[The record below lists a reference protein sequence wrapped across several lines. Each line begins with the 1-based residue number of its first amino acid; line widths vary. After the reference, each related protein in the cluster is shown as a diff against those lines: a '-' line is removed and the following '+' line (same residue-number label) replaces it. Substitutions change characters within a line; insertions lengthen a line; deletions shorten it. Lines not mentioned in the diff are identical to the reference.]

1 MARRIENRAK
11 TARRSF
17 RVLGVTVKFGLLPVG
32 LVPVGLLPVGSGK
45 CDRSSGRG
53 VGPDDG
59 PDDDSDDDSDDGSV
73 DIVDA

>member
-1 MARRIENRAK
+1 
-11 TARRSF
+11 
-17 RVLGVTVKFGLLPVG
+17 VTVKFGLLPVG
-32 LVPVGLLPVGSGK
+32 LVPVGSGK

-53 VGPDDG
+53 EAPDEAPDDG